1 MKVNQHSSPFQRI
14 AILCLL
20 QLAKN
25 PKLHEIIQT
34 KAVSFIVQARNKFA
48 EVSHIHRVASMAVE
62 VLVSPTA
69 VTNVTVPKVV
79 TKEADSLQ
87 MEYKD
92 LQQKMTEKDQLLQ
105 QLHTAINQ
113 LEADVAKLKEGVD
126 LEALSE
132 VVQKISNKKEIAKL
146 KQQKAAL
153 NKELKKTQVETSE
166 VTASIDAVH
175 SQMKEDE
182 KKKVKEH
189 KKSLSN
195 PGDPLK
201 KQEKKDAS
209 AVEKKEV
216 IPFSGDRKKT
226 VSAKHGSTKRTNTKD
241 RGNSSPTKTST
252 KRNGSQK
259 SGKAPKQPKNKIADN
274 QPQNAVHTSETSLEV
289 LPEDKEADHQT
300 SPQDQTSMPAIAHRN
315 SLRNI
320 NRRPSCFIQAPVSNE
335 EILQL
340 SKQIEE
346 MQKRILQKD
355 QELEESNAEKSIV
368 DAQVNKLN
376 TDLKGTHI
384 LIQTLQKESLSQTH
398 NREKLVTG
406 NSFFTRHQK
415 KLKSIKDEITALQT
429 ENEDLRKE
437 IAALGGDVVSSVAA
451 PTGSNAGSTDKLEK
465 AASKKKKK
473 ALISFGYQ
481 CCIDTMFIV

>member
-1 MKVNQHSSPFQRI
+1 
-14 AILCLL
+14 
-20 QLAKN
+20 
-25 PKLHEIIQT
+25 
-34 KAVSFIVQARNKFA
+34 
-48 EVSHIHRVASMAVE
+48 
-62 VLVSPTA
+62 
-69 VTNVTVPKVV
+69 
-79 TKEADSLQ
+79 
-87 MEYKD
+87 
-92 LQQKMTEKDQLLQ
+92 
-105 QLHTAINQ
+105 
-113 LEADVAKLKEGVD
+113 
-126 LEALSE
+126 
-132 VVQKISNKKEIAKL
+132 
-146 KQQKAAL
+146 
-153 NKELKKTQVETSE
+153 
-166 VTASIDAVH
+166 
-175 SQMKEDE
+175 
-182 KKKVKEH
+182 
-189 KKSLSN
+189 LSN

-274 QPQNAVHTSETSLEV
+274 QPQIAVHTSDSLEV
-289 LPEDKEADHQT
+289 LPEDKEVDHQT
-300 SPQDQTSMPAIAHRN
+300 SPQDQTSIPPISHRN

-320 NRRPSCFIQAPVSNE
+320 NRRPSCFIQSPVSNE

-340 SKQIEE
+340 NKQIEE

-384 LIQTLQKESLSQTH
+384 LIQTLQKESLNQTH

-473 ALISFGYQ
+473 H
-481 CCIDTMFIV
+481 